1 MRIKLKTEIINGEER
16 ACVSNI
22 CFQKVTIPPMPLTV
36 STLRW
41 RAPPAEKICQNA
53 RTHIDGDG
61 GGIGVCGEKKRM
73 KMEKTNDQDVN

>member
-53 RTHIDGDG
+53 RTHIDG